1 MQRVDVRARL
11 RHDVPLIVLWA
22 LVPIQVMVTVDAV
35 RTWGWGWDSH
45 AYWLAAHNPDIYGTA
60 PGTIDAF
67 SYSPAFA
74 QAIMPLAA
82 LPWPVF
88 AAIWSTAAAA
98 VLAWLLRPLGWPYGL
113 ALWLWCSWEIVS
125 GNIHWLFA
133 VVAACGI
140 RYPAL
145 WALPALTKITPG
157 VGIVWFVVRRQWR
170 QVAQWAFVT
179 AAVVGLSFAA
189 NPQAWYD
196 WFGFL
201 ASNVDATAG
210 ATGLVAQVPPV
221 VRASLAALLVTW
233 GGLTERRWTVPA
245 ATALAMPVWGAAA
258 LVVFAALPSLYRR
271 REATTVP
278 PQPEASS

>member
-45 AYWLAAHNPDIYGTA
+45 AYWLAARNPDIYGTA

-98 VLAWLLRPLGWPYGL
+98 VLAWLLRPLGWLYGL

-125 GNIHWLFA
+125 GNIFWLFA
-133 VVAACGI
+133 VVAAVGL
-140 RYPAL
+140 RRPAL
-145 WALPALTKITPG
+145 WALPALTKITPA
-157 VGIVWFVVRRQWR
+157 VGAVWFVVRREWR
-170 QVAQWAFVT
+170 SVGWAAGVT
-179 AAVVGLSFAA
+179 AVIVGLSVLV
-189 NPQAWYD
+189 NPQAWAD
-196 WFGFL
+196 WFTFLTENL
-201 ASNVDATAG
+201 ASTTQPVG
-210 ATGLVAQVPPV
+210 VAASVPPV
-221 VRASLAALLVTW
+221 VRVPLAFALVVW
-233 GGLTERRWTVPA
+233 GGLTARKWTIPA
-245 ATALAMPVWGAAA
+245 SMVLATPVWGAAA